1 MPSRRITSAKK
12 FAESVAVVAATIE
25 KPISHQ
31 GMECPELKKSPAVP
45 RLLSE
50 ARAGRKTQ
58 WEVGN
63 GKNAGGGE
71 KNEKTPGN

>member
-1 MPSRRITSAKK
+1 MRHCI
-12 FAESVAVVAATIE
+12 ES
-25 KPISHQ
+25 
-31 GMECPELKKSPAVP
+31 
-45 RLLSE
+45 
-50 ARAGRKTQ
+50 GRKTQ